1 MRRLFFSVFFVWF
14 LLQICAG
21 AAPVVHNGYELPVD
35 IYVNDTRLSCA
46 GFLDDTGSVFVP
58 VRVVGTALGA
68 NVIWHEETR
77 AAEICLQGTSIFC
90 YADDLSGSS
99 VSSVLK
105 NNSFYV
111 PLRAVAE
118 FFSCGV
124 TWDQETYTVY
134 VEATGVVVPSEV
146 TSPYNAYDMK
156 ILASL
161 VWLEAGAEP
170 MNGKI
175 GVASVIFNRVQSSL
189 FPNTVHDVIYD
200 NKYGVQFPPAFSHDL
215 LQMDSALDCILA
227 VRLAEHGECPCA
239 NALYFSPASRT
250 SSWAAKN
257 RSYVTTIGKTAFYH

>member
-1 MRRLFFSVFFVWF
+1 MRRLLFLMFFVCF
-14 LLQICAG
+14 LLQIYAG
-21 AAPVVHNGYELPVD
+21 ATPVVHNGYELPVD

-46 GFLDDTGSVFVP
+46 GYLEDTGSVFVP
-58 VRVVGTALGA
+58 VRAVGTALGA

-77 AAEICLQGTSIFC
+77 AAEIRLQEKSIFC
-90 YADDLSGSS
+90 YADNLSGSS
-99 VSSVLK
+99 VSAVLK

-118 FFSCGV
+118 HFSCHV
-124 TWDQETYTVY
+124 SWDHATYTVY
-134 VEATGVVVPSEV
+134 VEAPGVVVPSEV

-170 MNGKI
+170 MDGKI
-175 GVASVIFNRVQSSL
+175 GVASVIFHRVHSSL

-215 LQMDSALDCILA
+215 LQMEPAMDCILA
-227 VRLAEHGECPCA
+227 VRMAEHGVYPCA
-239 NALYFSPASRT
+239 NALYFSPASNT
-250 SSWAAKN
+250 NSWAAKH
-257 RSYVTTIGKTAFYH
+257 RTYVTTIGKTAFYH